1 MSLDHD
7 GEDELVI
14 QTRSFIETILSIFS
28 THGVFNTLCKVGPPR
43 SSSGSLILRILL
55 LQRTLEP
62 SFFTVLR
69 NVLERSI
76 IPAANGDT
84 LGDALLRDTLTRAAD
99 NDPAS
104 FQHVLGNMNTF
115 IEVVHHSGFS
125 AELMQGVTET

>member
-43 SSSGSLILRILL
+43 SLSGSPILKILP
-55 LQRTLEP
+55 LQRSLEP

-76 IPAANGDT
+76 PATSGDT

-99 NDPAS
+99 NDLAS

-115 IEVVHHSGFS
+115 VEVVHHSGFS
-125 AELMQGVTET
+125 AELMQGVAEP

>member
-43 SSSGSLILRILL
+43 SLFGLLILKILP
-55 LQRTLEP
+55 LQRNLEP

-69 NVLERSI
+69 NILGRSVH
-76 IPAANGDT
+76 AANGDT

-99 NDPAS
+99 NDLAS

-115 IEVVHHSGFS
+115 VEVVHHSGFS
-125 AELMQGVTET
+125 AELMQGVAEP